1 MKRSLVLLVVVLNL
15 FILSQ
20 KDLYGSDSLYY
31 SISVNYYK
39 DLSDTYDGGNLFSAD
54 LLISKSWL
62 GANLSYG
69 HFNACTMFEYIV
81 NVEESDK
88 KLVIP
93 FDEVSNMKI
102 GSISLVLTPI
112 QSRLIKTDVLI
123 GFTAGKAKSLQ
134 FHDVEYSYSFQTNTF
149 NYLYKNYELL
159 EKTHVGYQVGLDLS
173 LFFSK
178 RIGLGLTSRVQDLN
192 NGGSFFLVGGGLK
205 FKF

>member
-1 MKRSLVLLVVVLNL
+1 VLLVVVLNL